1 MGETIITLR
10 DEALVEW
17 LLERAKLHNLSL
29 DQEVADVLTS
39 VVGVSRQ
46 GFDRLASA
54 QRIAAMTPKGR
65 KQTDST
71 ILIRQHRDGHQ

>member
-71 ILIRQHRDGHQ
+71 ILIQQHRDGHQ